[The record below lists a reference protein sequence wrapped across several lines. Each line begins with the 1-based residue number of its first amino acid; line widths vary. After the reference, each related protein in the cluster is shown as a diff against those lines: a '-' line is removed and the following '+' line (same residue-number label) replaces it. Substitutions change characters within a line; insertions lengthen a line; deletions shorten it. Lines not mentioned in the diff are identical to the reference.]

1 MPDAYRIRH
10 GAYSVFAVLHWSTL
24 NDHLIYC
31 RYILD
36 ARSCE
41 ICGWTEIIK
50 TNESIKVNYNF
61 LNSNRIEIK
70 PFFNGQLQSTV
81 DSRHSQ
87 LHLFDINLC
96 ISKALTQIQLC
107 RLSVL
112 FACLGAMIIAVG
124 ATELEFTNSMKLNAK
139 ADISCGHRDS
149 RIQISFAYKRFSM
162 TLCLWHWCGKPVTHT
177 HSILFNRLPNS
188 HRNFIYFASIKCR
201 NWWIRERCMHAF
213 TIKGLFLRATLT
225 FIQCECHT
233 EVTHKT
239 TRIEC
244 KCILYLYCACL
255 RPYEFIGEIVNN
267 EKIADGAKNGNIG
280 CFSLEL
286 CVDLL

>member
-201 NWWIRERCMHAF
+201 NWWIRARCMHAF
-213 TIKGLFLRATLT
+213 TFNVCSYARRWLLFNANATPKWRTKPHELNVNAFYICIARACVHMNL
-225 FIQCECHT
+225 
-233 EVTHKT
+233 
-239 TRIEC
+239 
-244 KCILYLYCACL
+244 L
-255 RPYEFIGEIVNN
+255 
-267 EKIADGAKNGNIG
+267 AKLWITKK
-280 CFSLEL
+280 
-286 CVDLL
+286 